1 MNPDWE
7 LLAPKYVNDF
17 FAAWYSSYGVA
28 IFTTILVVL
37 LLVWV
42 GLIWLIKEIE
52 KAPPESKLQPCK
64 RWRILILIH
73 WSQKSPRNWRYWGL
87 VLVVGIINL
96 IYVMFHWKIV
106 ESPTLLA
113 NGSLQRLNND
123 DFVTLVQFFYR
134 WIALGWVLMVVSV
147 GLVSQYLGRGYENL
161 LKAAYKD
168 SANFANSHKFLLILT
183 GLIRNDTSRLINE
196 SLIFPPTKDT
206 LNPIGITSRGHIG
219 TLDEP
224 SSALLTLSY
233 SPEYGWSLERSQN
246 DLPVKVLSDDH
257 LLKPSDAKVLTYSHS
272 LRWKLTNA
280 AANRTDCYFC
290 EIVLK

>member
-17 FAAWYSSYGVA
+17 FVAWYSSYGVA

-52 KAPPESKLQPCK
+52 KAPANSKLQPCK

-134 WIALGWVLMVVSV
+134 WIALGWVLMVVSL

-168 SANFANSHKFLLILT
+168 SANFANSHKFLLILIGQIGGGT
-183 GLIRNDTSRLINE
+183 PRVIYE
-196 SLIFPPTKDT
+196 SLILPPTERMP
-206 LNPIGITSRGHIG
+206 LNPRGITSIG
-219 TLDEP
+219 TIGEL
-224 SSALLTLSY
+224 SSALLILSY
-233 SPEYGWSLERSQN
+233 SLEHGWSVERSEN
-246 DLPVKVLSDDH
+246 DLLVRVLIDDH
-257 LLKPSDAKVLTYSHS
+257 LLEPGNAKALTRSHS
-272 LRWKLTNA
+272 LRWELPERA
-280 AANRTDCYFC
+280 RVSGCCFC
-290 EIVLK
+290 EIMLK